1 MKKIYIVIALL
12 VGIGTT
18 AKAQDI
24 TYGVKAGLTVS
35 DWRGDASNGIT
46 QLVDLTGVVSTR
58 SNIGFHVGGFAV
70 IPLQSGFSLEP
81 GIVYSQKGMQLTET
95 LVDVILPIEAKAS
108 VKSHYI
114 DLPVVAK
121 YQAANGFQ
129 VFAGPQVS
137 YLVANRL
144 KTKAGIFGLNVQENF
159 KIDAGFRKVDVALT
173 GGLGY
178 QFANGTNISASYE
191 HGLSSIDENGF
202 FDAYNRAFKATVG
215 IALQ

>member
-1 MKKIYIVIALL
+1 
-12 VGIGTT
+12 
-18 AKAQDI
+18 
-24 TYGVKAGLTVS
+24 
-35 DWRGDASNGIT
+35 
-46 QLVDLTGVVSTR
+46 
-58 SNIGFHVGGFAV
+58 V